1 MQHTLE
7 MQTGTPSSPPA
18 PSDRDL
24 AHAFRAAMRR
34 MAATVTIVSTEHR
47 GVRHGMTATAVTSV
61 SLEPPSLLV
70 CINHEASIHE
80 PLCQS
85 GRFCISILA
94 AGHDEHCHTF
104 SGRKEGEARFD
115 AGDWRSDDGVP
126 YLADA
131 QANLFCTVARR
142 VSYGTH
148 TVFVARVT
156 HVRVDD
162 RRTPLVYVDGALA
175 DGLVQAG

>member
-1 MQHTLE
+1 MHDQLQMKACTA
-7 MQTGTPSSPPA
+7 SPPPGQQGRELSA
-18 PSDRDL
+18 
-24 AHAFRAAMRR
+24 AFRAAMRR
-34 MAATVTIVSTEHR
+34 MAATVTIVSTQHR

-61 SLEPPSLLV
+61 SMEPPSLLV
-70 CINHEASIHE
+70 CINHDASIHA
-80 PLCQS
+80 PLCHS

-94 AGHDEHCHTF
+94 AGHDEHCHAF
-104 SGRKEGEARFD
+104 SGRKEGEERFD
-115 AGDWRSDDGVP
+115 DGDWASDDGVP

-142 VSYGTH
+142 MTHGTH
-148 TVFVARVT
+148 TVFVGNVT

-175 DGLVQAG
+175 NGLVQAG